1 MLDLTNIGD
10 KALTFISNIQWT
22 RLIISVIILAIAFTA
37 WLGLRKLCRKWMNG
51 ENARGSK
58 KTFAPVLWTVI
69 RTVLILITGM
79 IILEVNGV
87 NVSAAL
93 TGLGIASATVA
104 LAVQDIL
111 KDVIMGIHIL
121 SDRFF
126 QVGDVVILNGRMGV
140 VEDFSLKTTK
150 IRDLDEPGLRCVCN
164 RNIEDITVPADM
176 IILKPGLPYGL
187 DPRVTDEVLGSAA
200 ARIAKLEDV
209 TDARYVGIGAFED
222 SAVSHR
228 IFIYCPKEELYRIT
242 RAANRIVLE
251 CLNEASIGIPF
262 PQMDLHIKDMA
273 KTSS

>member
-1 MLDLTNIGD
+1 MIDLTNIGD
-10 KALTFISNIQWT
+10 KAMAFLTGIQWT
-22 RLIISVIILAIAFTA
+22 RLIISVIILAVSITA
-37 WLGLRKLCRKWMNG
+37 WLGLRKLCRRWANG

-58 KTFAPVLWTVI
+58 KSFAPVLWTVI
-69 RTVLILITGM
+69 RAVLVLITGM
-79 IILEVNGV
+79 VILEVNGV
-87 NVSAAL
+87 NVTAAL
-93 TGLGIASATVA
+93 TGLGIASATIA

-126 QVGDVVILNGRMGV
+126 TVGDVVLLNGRLGV

-150 IRDLDEPGLRCVCN
+150 IRDLDDPGLRCICN

-187 DPRVTDEVLGSAA
+187 DPNLTDEVLGRAA
-200 ARIAKLEDV
+200 SRIAKLEDV
-209 TDARYVGIGAFED
+209 TDAHYVGIGAFEE

-251 CLNEASIGIPF
+251 CLNEAGIGIPF
-262 PQMDLHIKDMA
+262 PQVDVHVKDTPSNA
-273 KTSS
+273 